1 MANPQKE
8 NGFTPI
14 AHEVLEELVK
24 ARLLGAELS
33 MALFVIRKT
42 WGYQKK
48 QDIISFSQFQKG
60 LGISRMTISKTI
72 KNLVARK
79 ILVKTAILGEKT
91 SFSFN
96 KDYEK
101 WVVNTPLLVKHK
113 WVSSKAGYT
122 KTSKAGYTHNRKKDN
137 TKERA
142 EQSSEI
148 NTLIKSFEIINPASK
163 KFYGIPPQRK
173 ACQMLIDIY
182 SFERVKR
189 VIELTLPR
197 TNGLQFFP
205 TITTP
210 LQLQDKWATLESAV
224 KRYQAEKLS
233 TKDKYKVAF

>member
-33 MALFVIRKT
+33 MAIFIIRKT

-48 QDIISFSQFQKG
+48 DDIISFSQFQKG
-60 LGISRMTISKTI
+60 LSLSRMTISKTI
-72 KNLVARK
+72 KNLVSRK
-79 ILVKTAILGEKT
+79 IIVKTPILGDKT
-91 SFSFN
+91 SFRFN

-101 WVVNTPLLVKHK
+101 WVVKTPILVK
-113 WVSSKAGYT
+113 SKGVFGIHAYT
-122 KTSKAGYTHNRKKDN
+122 KTSKHAYTHNRKKDN

-142 EQSSEI
+142 EQSSESI
-148 NTLIKSFEIINPASK
+148 NLLIKEFESINPASK

-173 ACQMLIDIY
+173 ACQALIDTY
-182 SFERVKR
+182 TLERVVS
-189 VIELTLPR
+189 VIQKTLPK

-210 LQLQDKWATLESAV
+210 LQLQDKWATLESAI
-224 KRYQAEKLS
+224 KRWQSEHQKIKS
-233 TKDKYKVAF
+233 SVAF